1 MEEKEVV
8 IRSEEVNEILS
19 DTPKWILRWGI
30 SIMFILI
37 IVGVSLTYF
46 IKYPDILTADINL
59 TTLNPPVTLV
69 AKSNG
74 KLTHLF
80 VKDKQQVNKN
90 EAIGIIENTANYNDV
105 CELLQKAN
113 LLEEKYKYSDSI
125 ISIQFNDSLKTG
137 EITPYYLQFLKA
149 LKDINLYL
157 KINSYNKQIDLLK
170 KDLVNYNTLLNK
182 YTLQQKINNEQLKL
196 FENDFNRDK
205 KLFEEKAISAREFE
219 TQKKNYLNAQN
230 SNEQSKITVSNALIQ
245 INNIEKNILQLA
257 IQDYQEKTKLRNEF
271 NQQLKVLIAE
281 IKKWK
286 EIYVVESPVSG
297 KLSFFNVWTVNQNVK
312 QGDELFAIIP
322 NEKQEFIGKCTL
334 PVLNTGKLA
343 IGQKVNIKL
352 DSYPYNENG
361 MLNGIVTNIAE
372 VPNKDN
378 LLIDVKLING
388 LTTSYNK
395 TLVRKEEMK
404 GKAEIITTSKTLLTR
419 VFDNFNRY
427 LKK

>member
-59 TTLNPPVTLV
+59 TTLNPPITLV

-80 VKDKQQVNKN
+80 VKDKQQVNIN

-105 CELLQKAN
+105 FELLQKAN

-125 ISIQFNDSLKTG
+125 ISIEFNDSLKTG

-219 TQKKNYLNAQN
+219 TQKKNYLYAQN

-271 NQQLKVLIAE
+271 NQQLKTLIAE

-322 NEKQEFIGKCTL
+322 NAKQEFIGKCAL

-352 DSYPYNENG
+352 DIYPYNEN
-361 MLNGIVTNIAE
+361 
-372 VPNKDN
+372 
-378 LLIDVKLING
+378 
-388 LTTSYNK
+388 
-395 TLVRKEEMK
+395 
-404 GKAEIITTSKTLLTR
+404 
-419 VFDNFNRY
+419 
-427 LKK
+427 

>member
-59 TTLNPPVTLV
+59 TTLNPPITLV

-80 VKDKQQVNKN
+80 VKDKQQVNIN

-105 CELLQKAN
+105 FELLQKAN

-125 ISIQFNDSLKTG
+125 ISIEFNDSLKTG

-219 TQKKNYLNAQN
+219 TQKKNYLYAQN

-271 NQQLKVLIAE
+271 NQQLKTLIAE

-322 NEKQEFIGKCTL
+322 NAKQEFIGKCAL

-352 DSYPYNENG
+352 DIYPYNENG

-419 VFDNFNRY
+419 IFDNFNKY

>member
-59 TTLNPPVTLV
+59 TTLNPPITLV

-80 VKDKQQVNKN
+80 LKDKQKVYKN

-105 CELLQKAN
+105 FELLQKAN

-157 KINSYNKQIDLLK
+157 NINSYNKQIDLLK
-170 KDLVNYNTLLNK
+170 KDLVSYNTLLNK

-205 KLFEEKAISAREFE
+205 KLYEEKAISAREFE

-271 NQQLKVLIAE
+271 NQQLKTLIAE

-352 DSYPYNENG
+352 DNYPYNENG
-361 MLNGIVTNIAE
+361 ILNGIVTNIAE

-378 LLIDVKLING
+378 LLIDVKLLNG

-395 TLVRKEEMK
+395 TLIRKEEMK